1 MVFLVGSLYKHNN
14 DVVLLYFLVLCFFF
28 FFFSS
33 RRRHTRCALV
43 TGVQTCALPISMHTE
58 IFVEHVHKRRSCN
71 SSSPGFRQQGISKRR
86 ASLDKSMDLRGF
98 RRAMQA
104 IGRGPVGELTG

>member
-1 MVFLVGSLYKHNN
+1 
-14 DVVLLYFLVLCFFF
+14 
-28 FFFSS
+28 
-33 RRRHTRCALV
+33 
-43 TGVQTCALPISMHTE
+43 MHTE

-104 IGRGPVGELTG
+104 IGRGPVGELTGGYDGFPTLFTPQTFCPGAVSRSDAEGAEKQIGRDHVRTPVTNAPLEC